1 MGSTDFYVDYDSEVP
16 DFTDDLK
23 AEVEQRL
30 RDLAGEDTD
39 MVGAAVAVTAPGKG
53 LEKRGTE
60 PFLYQ
65 ARVVVY
71 ARPEDIAATKQDEAV
86 PVALHEALSAV
97 ERQVRAKREKLGRP
111 WKRNDLQGK
120 PPIND

>member
-1 MGSTDFYVDYDSEVP
+1 MDSADFYVDYDSEVP
-16 DFTDDLK
+16 EFTDDLK
-23 AEVEQRL
+23 VDVERRL

-39 MVGAAVAVTAPGKG
+39 MVGAAVAVSAPGKG
-53 LEKRGTE
+53 AE

-71 ARPEDIAATKQDEAV
+71 ARPEDIAAVKQDRNV
-86 PVALHEALSAV
+86 RVALRNALSAI
-97 ERQVRAKREKLGRP
+97 ERQVHEKRDRLGRP
-111 WKRNDLQGK
+111 WERSDLQGK

>member
-1 MGSTDFYVDYDSEVP
+1 
-16 DFTDDLK
+16 
-23 AEVEQRL
+23 
-30 RDLAGEDTD
+30 
-39 MVGAAVAVTAPGKG
+39 MVGAAVAVTAPG
-53 LEKRGTE
+53 RGAE

-71 ARPEDIAATKQDEAV
+71 ARPEDIAAVKQDDTIRA
-86 PVALHEALSAV
+86 ALHEALSAV
-97 ERQVRAKREKLGRP
+97 ERQVHEKRERLGQP

>member
-1 MGSTDFYVDYDSEVP
+1 MGAADFYIDYDAEIEG
-16 DFTDDLK
+16 FTDSLK
-23 AEVEQRL
+23 ADVEKRL

-53 LEKRGTE
+53 ADERGAE

-71 ARPEDIAATKQDEAV
+71 ARPEDIAAVKKDESV

-97 ERQVRAKREKLGRP
+97 ERQVREKREKLGQP
-111 WKRNDLQGK
+111 
-120 PPIND
+120 